1 MYTWQRNFNEGEII
15 LSKNK
20 REEIRQ
26 LDHRAQAREKLPI
39 FFGSADNY
47 IHGLKEV
54 MGNSTDEIMN
64 NFEDGVI
71 DVELHDDNK
80 TITIKD
86 SGRGIPMAG
95 ETDGT
100 PNYELL
106 FLILFAGTKYGDGG
120 KMDGSYVGVNGVGN
134 TVLNYTSELFRVVSI
149 YDGKKHTIEFR
160 DGGELYEG
168 LTSEDASSDEHG
180 TEITFRLDPEVYT
193 ETEYTS
199 EQVKDTIM
207 RYAVSSDKITINYK
221 YKDETEAFH
230 YSHLEEYFNE
240 LLGKTATSPIRHG
253 DSVKFDDGGE
263 ETSMEIAFATA
274 TEAIQESYLNISYLP
289 NGGAI
294 NNGII
299 NGVKLYMNKYCRD
312 NNLFP
317 RGTKTFLDS
326 DIEESI
332 SFVAVAFSNNVE
344 FSNQTKLNTQ
354 KKLYRE
360 VAKKR
365 SQQMLEVM
373 EIEDKKGFEAIVKHL
388 LLVQKDNKS
397 NQRQKEKLKK
407 KLTEKVDNMS
417 NNIDNFVDC
426 SIHGEDA
433 ELYLAEGD
441 SAHGSVVLARD
452 GEFQASLAMGGKFLN
467 VVKASSLDKIVN
479 NEIVMNVIKVLGSGI
494 DLGKKHKDIPAFDI
508 SKLRYGKIICASDED
523 PDGAQITTLIITLFH
538 ELMPQIIEEGKLY
551 IAQTPLYEIKL
562 KNDDVLYTYTDEG
575 RDELIKE
582 HGKNIDIISRS
593 KGLGELSVDVMAET
607 AMDPETRH
615 LVRVNIEDAKKASQA
630 IEDWMG
636 NSVENRKDFISENL
650 NRYVDVLSE

>member
-1 MYTWQRNFNEGEII
+1 MNED
-15 LSKNK
+15 K

-64 NFEDGVI
+64 NFEDGEI
-71 DVELHDDNK
+71 DIELHEDMK

-86 SGRGIPMAG
+86 TGRGIPMAG
-95 ETDGT
+95 DTDGT

-120 KMDGSYVGVNGVGN
+120 EMDGSYVGVNGVGN
-134 TVLNYTSELFRVVSI
+134 TVLNYTSELFEVTSS
-149 YDGKKHTIEFR
+149 YGGKEHHIKFIN
-160 DGGELYEG
+160 GGEVSEP
-168 LTSEDASSDEHG
+168 LTSKDIDGDIHG
-180 TEITFRLDPEVYT
+180 TTITFRLDPEVYT
-193 ETEYTS
+193 ETKYSS
-199 EQVKDTIM
+199 ELVKDTIK
-207 RYAVSSDKITINYK
+207 RYAVSSNKITINYK
-221 YKDETEAFH
+221 HKDEKEVFH
-230 YSHLEEYFNE
+230 YSHLEEYFE
-240 LLGKTATSPIRHG
+240 EIIGKTATS
-253 DSVKFDDGGE
+253 SVRYGESMMFDNGGE
-263 ETSMEIAFATA
+263 KTSIEIALATT
-274 TEAIQESYLNISYLP
+274 TEIVQESYLNISYLP

-294 NNGII
+294 NDGII
-299 NGVKLYMNKYCRD
+299 NGVKLYMNKHCRD

-317 RGTKTFLDS
+317 GKTRSFLDS
-326 DIEESI
+326 DVEESL
-332 SFVAVAFSNNVE
+332 SFVSTMLSNNVE
-344 FSNQTKLNTQ
+344 FSNQTKLDTQ
-354 KKLYRE
+354 KRLYRD
-360 VAKKR
+360 VAKER
-365 SQQMLEVM
+365 VERMLEVM
-373 EIEDKKGFEAIVKHL
+373 EIEDKKGFDAIVKHL
-388 LLVQKDNKS
+388 LLVQKDNRT
-397 NQRQKEKLKK
+397 NQRQKERLKK
-407 KLTEKVDNMS
+407 KLTEKVDTMS

-426 SIHGEDA
+426 RIHGEEA

-452 GEFQASLAMGGKFLN
+452 GQFQASLAMGGKFLN
-467 VVKASSLDKIVN
+467 VAKASSLEKIVS

-494 DLGKKHKDIPAFDI
+494 DLGKKHKDIPPFDI

-538 ELMPQIIEEGKLY
+538 QLMPQIIEEGKLY

-562 KNDDVLYTYTDEG
+562 KNDEILYTYTDEG
-575 RDELIKE
+575 RDELVEK
-582 HGKNIDIISRS
+582 HRKDIELISRS

-607 AMDPETRH
+607 AMDPKTRH
-615 LVRVNIEDAKKASQA
+615 LVRVNIEDAEKASQT

-650 NRYVDVLSE
+650 NRYLDVLSE